1 MGSAFRNLGLTA
13 RLLLLLGAF
22 SVAFFAFALVS
33 WRTIESVRVNGPVYS
48 AIVEGKDLIAD
59 ILPPPAYIIE
69 SHLVTLQLAEESDS
83 AQQSAL
89 IERGNFLRAEYEK
102 RHEFWKRTLAP
113 GTLADTMNVVA
124 HRPAVEYFA
133 VRDKDFVPALR
144 SRDEARMRATLG
156 VLKARY
162 EEHRRAVDDVV
173 RLTNERNAR
182 LETAAEVSVI
192 TGQRTLVGL
201 GLLVI
206 AVVGVIAWVTARMS
220 AVLTRRILLAGDVA
234 AKVADGDLTASMPAD
249 LAGDESGQLLM
260 SIERMTGSLN
270 SLVTRVKQASV
281 ALGTAA
287 AEFSEL
293 GRQQQTGV
301 DGLDRS
307 AAHIATVARS
317 ISDTGEALKLTME
330 GVNLVARQAAELA
343 ESGRATL
350 DAMDHAMR
358 QLDGA
363 TGSIAAR
370 LATIRDKAADIS
382 TVVVTITKVADQTNL
397 LSVNAAIEA
406 EKAGEQGLG
415 FLVVAREIRRLADQT
430 AVATL
435 DIEQMVRH
443 MQSAVSAGVMEV
455 DGFSAEVKQGVK
467 SNAQAHAQLGQII
480 GQVQALSERFEN
492 VNEGMTSQSA
502 GARQISEAM
511 THLTDEVR
519 RSASSL
525 KDFNSA
531 IDRTRDA
538 GDSLSTEISRFK
550 LAS

>member
-1 MGSAFRNLGLTA
+1 MGSAFRSLGLATK
-13 RLLLLLGAF
+13 LFILLGAF
-22 SVAFFAFALVS
+22 SVAFFAFALVA
-33 WRTIESVRVNGPVYS
+33 WQTIESVRVNGPVYG
-48 AIVEGKDLIAD
+48 AIVEGKDLVAD

-69 SHLVTLQLAEESDS
+69 AHLVTLQLAEELDA
-83 AQQSAL
+83 AQHIAL
-89 IERGNFLRAEYEK
+89 IQRGNALRTEFEK

-113 GTLADTMNVVA
+113 GTLADAMNVAA
-124 HRPAVEYFA
+124 HRPAMEYFEA
-133 VRDKDFVPALR
+133 RDKEFVPAVR
-144 SRDEARMRATLG
+144 TRNEERMRTSLS

-162 EEHRRAVDDVV
+162 EEHRRAIDDVV
-173 RLTNERNAR
+173 KLTIERNAK
-182 LETAAEVSVI
+182 LETEAEVAVM
-192 TGQRTLVGL
+192 TGRRTLAGL

-206 AVVGVIAWVTARMS
+206 AVVGVIALVTARMS
-220 AVLTRRILLAGDVA
+220 SVLTRRILLAGGVA
-234 AKVADGDLTASMPAD
+234 AQVADGDLTASIPPD
-249 LAGDESGQLLM
+249 QAGDESGKLLL

-270 SLVTRVKQASV
+270 SLVTRVKHASE
-281 ALGTAA
+281 ALGAA
-287 AEFSEL
+287 TTEFSEL
-293 GRQQQTGV
+293 GRQQQVGV
-301 DGLDRS
+301 DDLDRS
-307 AAHIATVARS
+307 AAHIAQVAHS
-317 ISDTGEALKLTME
+317 ISDTGAALKLTME
-330 GVNLVARQAAELA
+330 GLNVVARQAAELA
-343 ESGRATL
+343 ENGRATL
-350 DAMDHAMR
+350 DNMDQSMR

-455 DGFSAEVKQGVK
+455 DGFSADVKQGVK
-467 SNAQAHAQLGQII
+467 SNAQASSQLGQII
-480 GQVQALSERFEN
+480 AQVQALSERFEN
-492 VNEGMTSQSA
+492 VNQGMTSQSV

-511 THLTDEVR
+511 THLMDEVR
-519 RSASSL
+519 RSANSL

-531 IDRTRDA
+531 IDKTRNA